1 MRDKQD
7 VDSNAMFW
15 VLYPQEMKDPFFYHW
30 KTNGKYIQPCFHYG
44 LHQIAMRVE
53 TTDKALTKKKKLIP
67 LCVYWKKKNVNHWH
81 PITVVLV
88 EATNGFDPK
97 KKKKKKKCSNE
108 GPSTIDGHEA
118 TSNFITKFFFF
129 FFFNFLIKDL
139 EWVFHSAPLCKMN
152 KFFLYVKC
160 ELNYKNKIKLN
171 IFLPITSM
179 STFLFNCIH
188 AHLVSIEYRL

>member
-1 MRDKQD
+1 MPCFEYYTPKK
-7 VDSNAMFW
+7 W
-15 VLYPQEMKDPFFYHW
+15 KTPFFYHW

-53 TTDKALTKKKKLIP
+53 TTDKALTKKKKNP
-67 LCVYWKKKNVNHWH
+67 HPTMCVLKKKIKNVNHWH

-88 EATNGFDPK
+88 EATNELWPK
-97 KKKKKKKCSNE
+97 KKKNLFCIWSSNE
-108 GPSTIDGHEA
+108 GPSIIDGHEA

-139 EWVFHSAPLCKMN
+139 EWIFHSAPLCKMN